1 MARTSAQTR
10 IQAARRGLMR
20 LVREAEGAAAFLDL
34 VTDGSS
40 DAVFVVDPDRN
51 LLLFNKRAEE
61 LTGFSRE
68 EVLGRDCLAAFRCPR
83 CLEACRVFQ
92 RGRVGAASLEIFRKD
107 ESKLRVRKRAAVIRD
122 RLGRVVGAVEICN
135 ALDAPPERDESLACG
150 GEAPWRGAE
159 WLMASLGRAIAV
171 VDRAFSIQ
179 RVSQN
184 LAELIGRPADQLR
197 GRPAASVLGAGL
209 FEPDAPF
216 GRALLEGRRQEGW
229 RGIVTPAA
237 GTRLRVSITGA
248 PIAPGGPCESDVDV
262 AAFVLVIRPEPPTAA
277 GSDPQRATIFEG
289 MVARSAAMRRV
300 FDMLE
305 QLRDSDATVLIT
317 GESGTGKELVARAIH
332 ARSRHADRP
341 FVAVNC
347 GALPGT
353 LLESELFGHVR
364 GAFTGAGW
372 DKPGRFD
379 VVADGTLFL
388 DEIGDLPLELQVKL
402 LRVLQER
409 QFERVGDVRSQ
420 PFRARVVAA
429 TNHDLVRAVA
439 QRLFRDD
446 LYYRLNVVPLRL
458 PPLRERREDLDL
470 LVGHVLDRIGERR
483 SRLLRLSG
491 SAMRTLLEH
500 DWPGNV
506 RQLENALEYAT
517 AVCDGQTIHVED
529 LPPEITGAPSTP
541 GAQNVTP
548 AAAVDELGSALA
560 TRSPPSP
567 GPAELARSV
576 TRIYPRAEDVIGAL
590 RSARGRRS
598 AAAEALGVSRTTLWR
613 LMREFGLE

>member
-1 MARTSAQTR
+1 M
-10 IQAARRGLMR
+10 
-20 LVREAEGAAAFLDL
+20 
-34 VTDGSS
+34 
-40 DAVFVVDPDRN
+40 
-51 LLLFNKRAEE
+51 
-61 LTGFSRE
+61 
-68 EVLGRDCLAAFRCPR
+68 LGRDCLAAFRCPR

-92 RGRVGAASLEIFRKD
+92 RGRVGAASLEIFGKD
-107 ESKLRVRKRAAVIRD
+107 ESKLRVRKRAAVIHD
-122 RLGRVVGAVEICN
+122 RGGRVVGAVEIFN
-135 ALDAPPERDESLACG
+135 APDAPPKRDTPMACG
-150 GEAPWRGAE
+150 DEAPWRGAE
-159 WLMASLGRAIAV
+159 SLMASLGRALAV
-171 VDRAFSIQ
+171 VDRTFTVQ

-184 LAELIGRPADQLR
+184 LAELVGLPADELR
-197 GRPAASVLGAGL
+197 GIAAASVLGEGL

-216 GRALLEGRRQEGW
+216 RRALLEGRRQEGW
-229 RGIVTPAA
+229 RGFVAPPA
-237 GTRLRVSITGA
+237 GPRLRVSITGA
-248 PIAPGGPCESDVDV
+248 PIAPDQCECDIDA
-262 AAFVLVIRPEPPTAA
+262 AAFVLVVRPEPSIAA
-277 GSDPQRATIFEG
+277 GSGPQRAEVFEG
-289 MVARSAAMRRV
+289 MVGRSAAMRRV

-305 QLRDSDATVLIT
+305 HLRDSDATVLIT

-332 ARSRHADRP
+332 ARSPRAARP

-353 LLESELFGHVR
+353 LLESELFGHER

-409 QFERVGDVRSQ
+409 QFERVGDVRPR

-429 TNHDLVRAVA
+429 THHDLARTVA
-439 QRLFRDD
+439 AKMFRED

-458 PPLRERREDLDL
+458 PPLRDRREDLES

-491 SAMRTLLEH
+491 SAMRALLEH

-541 GAQNVTP
+541 GAQSVAP
-548 AAAVDELGSALA
+548 AAAVGALVSGPAPRSPSLPGSAA
-560 TRSPPSP
+560 
-567 GPAELARSV
+567 LARSA
-576 TRIYPRAEDVIGAL
+576 TRVYPRAEDVIA
-590 RSARGRRS
+590 AVRRLL
-598 AAAEALGVSRTTLWR
+598 A
-613 LMREFGLE
+613 

>member
-1 MARTSAQTR
+1 MARTSAQAR
-10 IQAARRGLMR
+10 IQAARRGLAR

-51 LLLFNKRAEE
+51 VLLFNKRAEE

-68 EVLGRDCLAAFRCPR
+68 EVLGRDCLAGFRCPR

-107 ESKLRVRKRAAVIRD
+107 ESTLRVRKRAAVIHD

-135 ALDAPPERDESLACG
+135 ALDAPPERDEPLACG

-159 WLMASLGRAIAV
+159 SLMASLGRALAV

-184 LAELIGRPADQLR
+184 LAELVGLPADQLR

-209 FEPDAPF
+209 FELDAPF

-229 RGIVTPAA
+229 RGNVIPAA
-237 GTRLRVSITGA
+237 GPRLRVSITGA
-248 PIAPGGPCESDVDV
+248 PIAPGGQCESDVDA
-262 AAFVLVIRPEPPTAA
+262 AAFVLVVRPEPPPAA

-289 MVARSAAMRRV
+289 MVGRSAAMRRI
-300 FDMLE
+300 FDVLE
-305 QLRDSDATVLIT
+305 QVRDSDATVLVT

-332 ARSRHADRP
+332 ARSRRADRP

-372 DKPGRFD
+372 DKPGRFE

-409 QFERVGDVRSQ
+409 QFERVGDVRPQ

-429 TNHDLVRAVA
+429 THNDLLRAVA
-439 QRLFRDD
+439 HKTFRDD

-458 PPLRERREDLDL
+458 PALRERREDLEL

-491 SAMRTLLEH
+491 SAMRALLEH

-541 GAQNVTP
+541 GAQHVTP

-560 TRSPPSP
+560 TSSPPSR
-567 GPAELARSV
+567 GPAELTRSA
-576 TRIYPRAEDVIGAL
+576 TRVYPRAEDVIAAL